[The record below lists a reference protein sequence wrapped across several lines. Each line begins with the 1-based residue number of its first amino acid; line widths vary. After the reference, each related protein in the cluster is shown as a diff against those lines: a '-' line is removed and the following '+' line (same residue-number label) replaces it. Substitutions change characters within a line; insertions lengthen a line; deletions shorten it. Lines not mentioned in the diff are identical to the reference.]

1 MKPIIFST
9 ENVKALLDGR
19 KTMMRQVMKPQPMR
33 NGAFWELGG
42 AGWGGNTVTP
52 VYGHSLYNRMPYK
65 PGDVLW
71 VRETWKPQDY
81 QFIDGMWNC
90 AIVYKAG
97 GMEGRV
103 YWPDGTDSIYERCG
117 IWRPS
122 IHMPREAARL
132 FLRMKDVRVERLQNI
147 SAENCEAE
155 GYFETEPVEPRPRSW
170 FSAVWDARNAK
181 RGYGWDSNP
190 WTWVIELERIEKGA
204 EL

>member
-1 MKPIIFST
+1 MKPIIMST
-9 ENVKALLDGR
+9 EDVRGILDGR
-19 KTMMRQVMKPQPMR
+19 KTMVRMPMKPQPVR

-42 AGWGGNTVTP
+42 AGWSMDTVTP
-52 VYGHSLYNRMPYK
+52 VYGHSLYNRMPHK

-132 FLRMKDVRVERLQNI
+132 FLRVTDVQVEQVQDINEED
-147 SAENCEAE
+147 ADAE
-155 GYFETEPVEPRPRSW
+155 GVGGVDNFIKLWDTINTKSGLYKWKNNPFVWTICFERVGKDGKVRE
-170 FSAVWDARNAK
+170 
-181 RGYGWDSNP
+181 
-190 WTWVIELERIEKGA
+190 IESP
-204 EL
+204 